1 MNWMNSRSWQ
11 CHDDNTVNI
20 VTVITI
26 LAEWLLRLLLPG
38 MLYCWVLMFVSA
50 AAEFIEEVF
59 DAKSNE
65 VYDILIDVSPRQEPG
80 TEVR

>member
-1 MNWMNSRSWQ
+1 
-11 CHDDNTVNI
+11 
-20 VTVITI
+20 
-26 LAEWLLRLLLPG
+26 
-38 MLYCWVLMFVSA
+38 MFVSA